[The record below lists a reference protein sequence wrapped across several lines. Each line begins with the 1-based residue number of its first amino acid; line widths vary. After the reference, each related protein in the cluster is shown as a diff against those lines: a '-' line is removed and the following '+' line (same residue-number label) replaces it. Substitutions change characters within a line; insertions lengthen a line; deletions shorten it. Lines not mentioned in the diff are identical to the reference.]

1 MSDSGPNTTRLLL
14 AWPGSSGRRPT
25 LTPTALEPTARST
38 SCSGLRGLCS
48 RAPSRTT
55 GLLSIPPIQL
65 NGLLRVANAAS
76 GQETHASYGR
86 SWGALADYAHR
97 HCVSHYPAPLP
108 TNRNRF
114 EGLVPTVGV
123 GRDPHADRS
132 WRDREDL
139 LRRRLCRG

>member
-1 MSDSGPNTTRLLL
+1 M
-14 AWPGSSGRRPT
+14 RPT

-38 SCSGLRGLCS
+38 SCGGEGLRS
-48 RAPSRTT
+48 RAPARTT

-86 SWGALADYAHR
+86 GWGVLADYAHR
-97 HCVSHYPAPLP
+97 HCVSYYPGPLP

-114 EGLVPTVGV
+114 EGLVPTVGPEEIA
-123 GRDPHADRS
+123 GAD
-132 WRDREDL
+132 
-139 LRRRLCRG
+139 GP